1 MMGCDWHGH
10 WTVGNRVRGV
20 RDETLSEDRCQ
31 LGTGTAP
38 QALAAVRNAVL
49 SLLSFHGWSN
59 IAAAARNTRRAT
71 GISAA

>member
-1 MMGCDWHGH
+1 MMWSNWRGH
-10 WTVGNRVRGV
+10 WTIENQVHDVRE
-20 RDETLSEDRCQ
+20 ETLSEDRCQ